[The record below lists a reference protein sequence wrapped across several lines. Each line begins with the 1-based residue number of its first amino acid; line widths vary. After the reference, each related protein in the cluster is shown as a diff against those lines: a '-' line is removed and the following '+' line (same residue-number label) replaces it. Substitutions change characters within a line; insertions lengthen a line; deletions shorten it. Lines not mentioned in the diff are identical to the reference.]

1 MVECTLESVVSSLMN
16 KKNVPIIGIGASK
29 KCDGQIL
36 VTEDI
41 LGMTNLKSKFIKKY
55 LDFNNLAT
63 SAIKKVFKEV
73 DSLKYPSKKHCY

>member
-1 MVECTLESVVSSLMN
+1 MSQLLELVLQ
-16 KKNVPIIGIGASK
+16 

-63 SAIKKVFKEV
+63 SAIK
-73 DSLKYPSKKHCY
+73 SIQRIG